1 MNKNELEAKL
11 RQAQDAYYNSDTPIM
26 SDIEFDALWDELK
39 TKYPDSELL
48 KVVGSDHTDG
58 FAKAKHSI
66 IMGSQNKANTAPE
79 MDTWFNKCRMA
90 GHEFVVAPLKLDGC
104 SIALEYENGKFVQA
118 ITRGDGETG
127 DDITENVSRMR
138 NVPKKLKDEYTGTIR
153 GEILLYRSV
162 REQYFPQYKNC
173 RNAASGIMK
182 HLDGADCDKLNVK
195 VYEARNRYAR
205 FATQV
210 DMLDWMKSQGFDVVD
225 YTIYDLKSMDG
236 QKAIDLM
243 EQVWKQDRDYDID
256 GIVWKT
262 SDIDYEDLETNYLP
276 EYSIALKPKYDIV
289 ETEIIDIEW
298 SLKNGTFTPVCIT
311 KPVEIAGAT
320 VQRAS
325 LSNVSMMEDLGIEIG
340 HQIKLTRA
348 GQIIPC
354 VLADITTG
362 KSRSGYIF

>member
-1 MNKNELEAKL
+1 MARLISKKIIKNTSEK
-11 RQAQDAYYNSDTPIM
+11 Y
-26 SDIEFDALWDELK
+26 DIETE
-39 TKYPDSELL
+39 THNY
-48 KVVGSDHTDG
+48 
-58 FAKAKHSI
+58 FA
-66 IMGSQNKANTAPE
+66 
-79 MDTWFNKCRMA
+79 
-90 GHEFVVAPLKLDGC
+90 
-104 SIALEYENGKFVQA
+104 NGILVHNCQ
-118 ITRGDGETG
+118 G
-127 DDITENVSRMR
+127 DDITENVRRMR

-153 GEILLYRSV
+153 GEILLYRSA

-225 YTIYDLKSMDG
+225 YTIYDLKSMNG

-262 SDIDYEDLETNYLP
+262 SDIDYEDLETNYYP
-276 EYSIALKPKYDIV
+276 KFSIALKPKYEIA

-298 SLKNGTFTPVCIT
+298 SLKNGTLTPVCIT

-325 LSNVSMMEDLGIEIG
+325 LSNVSMMEDLEIEIG
-340 HQIKLTRA
+340 HRIKITRS

-354 VLADITTG
+354 VLANITTG

>member
-1 MNKNELEAKL
+1 MARLISKKIIKNTSEK
-11 RQAQDAYYNSDTPIM
+11 Y
-26 SDIEFDALWDELK
+26 DIETE
-39 TKYPDSELL
+39 THNY
-48 KVVGSDHTDG
+48 
-58 FAKAKHSI
+58 FA
-66 IMGSQNKANTAPE
+66 
-79 MDTWFNKCRMA
+79 
-90 GHEFVVAPLKLDGC
+90 
-104 SIALEYENGKFVQA
+104 NGILVHNCQ
-118 ITRGDGETG
+118 G
-127 DDITENVSRMR
+127 DDITENVRRMR
-138 NVPKKLKDEYTGTIR
+138 NVPMKLKDEYTGTIR

-225 YTIYDLKSMDG
+225 YTIYDLKSMNG

-325 LSNVSMMEDLGIEIG
+325 LSNVSMMEDLEIEIG
-340 HQIKLTRA
+340 HRIKITRS

-354 VLADITTG
+354 VLANITTG

>member
-11 RQAQDAYYNSDTPIM
+11 RQAQDAYYNSDSPIM

-127 DDITENVSRMR
+127 DDITENVRRMR
-138 NVPKKLKDEYTGTIR
+138 NVPMKLKDEYTGTIR

-182 HLDGADCDKLNVK
+182 HLDGVECDKLNVK

-210 DMLDWMKSQGFDVVD
+210 DMLDWMKSQGFDVVE
-225 YTIYDLKSMDG
+225 YTIYDLKSMNG

>member
-11 RQAQDAYYNSDTPIM
+11 RQAQDAYYNSDSPIM

-127 DDITENVSRMR
+127 DDITENVRRMR
-138 NVPKKLKDEYTGTIR
+138 NVPMKLKDEYTGTIR

-182 HLDGADCDKLNVK
+182 HLDGVECDKLNVK

-210 DMLDWMKSQGFDVVD
+210 DMLDWMQSQGFDVVD
-225 YTIYDLKSMDG
+225 YTIYDLKSMNG

-276 EYSIALKPKYDIV
+276 EYSIALKPKYELATTKV
-289 ETEIIDIEW
+289 IDIEW
-298 SLKNGTFTPVCIT
+298 SLKNGTLTPVAICEPCELCGT
-311 KPVEIAGAT
+311 T
-320 VQRAS
+320 VKRAS
-325 LSNVSMMEDLGIEIG
+325 LANVACIEALGLEIG
-340 HQIKLTRA
+340 HEVIITKA
-348 GQIIPC
+348 GCIIPKILTDN
-354 VLADITTG
+354 VTG
-362 KSRSGYIF
+362 KFAEGYAC

>member
-1 MNKNELEAKL
+1 MNKTELEAKL
-11 RQAQDAYYNSDTPIM
+11 RQAQDAYYNSDSPIM

-39 TKYPDSELL
+39 TRYPDSELL
-48 KVVGSDHTDG
+48 TTVGSDHTDG
-58 FAKAKHSI
+58 FTKAKHSI

-90 GHEFVVAPLKLDGC
+90 GHEYVVAPLKLDGC
-104 SIALEYENGKFVQA
+104 SLALEYENGKLVKC
-118 ITRGDGETG
+118 ITRGNGETG
-127 DDITENVSRMR
+127 DDITENVRRMR
-138 NVPKKLKDEYTGTIR
+138 GVQLKLPDAYTGTIR

-195 VYEARNRYAR
+195 VYEARNRFAR

-225 YTIYDLKSMDG
+225 YTIYDLKSMNG

-262 SDIDYEDLETNYLP
+262 SEIDYEDLETNYLP
-276 EYSIALKPKYDIV
+276 EYSIALKPKYEIAV
-289 ETEIIDIEW
+289 TEIIDIEW
-298 SLKNGTFTPVCIT
+298 SLKNGTLTPVCIT
-311 KPVEIAGAT
+311 NPVEIAGA
-320 VQRAS
+320 VVKRAS

-340 HQIKLTRA
+340 HRIKITRS

-354 VLADITTG
+354 VLANITTG

>member
-1 MNKNELEAKL
+1 MAKL
-11 RQAQDAYYNSDTPIM
+11 VSKKIINNKSEKY
-26 SDIEFDALWDELK
+26 DIE
-39 TKYPDSELL
+39 TGTHNY
-48 KVVGSDHTDG
+48 
-58 FAKAKHSI
+58 FA
-66 IMGSQNKANTAPE
+66 
-79 MDTWFNKCRMA
+79 
-90 GHEFVVAPLKLDGC
+90 
-104 SIALEYENGKFVQA
+104 NGILVHNCQ
-118 ITRGDGETG
+118 G
-127 DDITENVSRMR
+127 DDITENVRRMR
-138 NVPKKLKDEYTGTIR
+138 NVPMKLKDEYTGTIR

-262 SDIDYEDLETNYLP
+262 SDIDYEDLETNVNPAYM
-276 EYSIALKPKYDIV
+276 IALKPKYTLA
-289 ETEIIDIEW
+289 ETYLENIDW
-298 SLKNGTFTPVCIT
+298 SIKNGTLTPVAIVTPCELNGT
-311 KPVEIAGAT
+311 T
-320 VQRAS
+320 VCRAS
-325 LSNVSMMEDLGIEIG
+325 LANVSMLEDLGLEIG
-340 HQIKLTRA
+340 HKVLITKA
-348 GQIIPC
+348 GMIIPK
-354 VLADITTG
+354 LLKNITTG
-362 KSRSGYIF
+362 KSVEGYVF

>member
-1 MNKNELEAKL
+1 
-11 RQAQDAYYNSDTPIM
+11 
-26 SDIEFDALWDELK
+26 
-39 TKYPDSELL
+39 
-48 KVVGSDHTDG
+48 
-58 FAKAKHSI
+58 
-66 IMGSQNKANTAPE
+66 
-79 MDTWFNKCRMA
+79 
-90 GHEFVVAPLKLDGC
+90 
-104 SIALEYENGKFVQA
+104 
-118 ITRGDGETG
+118 
-127 DDITENVSRMR
+127 
-138 NVPKKLKDEYTGTIR
+138 
-153 GEILLYRSV
+153 
-162 REQYFPQYKNC
+162 
-173 RNAASGIMK
+173 
-182 HLDGADCDKLNVK
+182 
-195 VYEARNRYAR
+195 
-205 FATQV
+205 
-210 DMLDWMKSQGFDVVD
+210 MKSQGFDVVD
-225 YTIYDLKSMDG
+225 YTIYDLKSMNG

-262 SDIDYEDLETNYLP
+262 SDVDYEDLETNYLP

-362 KSRSGYIF
+362 KSRAGYIF

>member
-11 RQAQDAYYNSDTPIM
+11 RQAQDAYYNSDSPIM

-90 GHEFVVAPLKLDGC
+90 GHEYVVAPLKLDGC
-104 SIALEYENGKFVQA
+104 SIALEYENGKFIQA

-127 DDITENVSRMR
+127 DDITENVRRMR
-138 NVPKKLKDEYTGTIR
+138 NVPMKLKDEYTGTIR

-182 HLDGADCDKLNVK
+182 HLDGAECDKLNVK

-205 FATQV
+205 FVTQV
-210 DMLDWMKSQGFDVVD
+210 DMLDWMKSQGFDVVE
-225 YTIYDLKSMDG
+225 YTIYDLKSMNG

-298 SLKNGTFTPVCIT
+298 SVKNGTFTPVCIT